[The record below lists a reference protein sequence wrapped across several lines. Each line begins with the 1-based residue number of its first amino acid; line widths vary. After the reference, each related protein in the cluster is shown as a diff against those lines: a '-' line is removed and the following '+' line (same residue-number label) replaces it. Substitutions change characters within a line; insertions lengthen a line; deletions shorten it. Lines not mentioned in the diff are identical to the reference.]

1 MRPGA
6 EQRQISSSSLVPLPS
21 FLPSSLLSPTHQ
33 PPPTPTDHATTTSTA
48 SCCCPCGL
56 SDSIRWAGG
65 SRGKTILL
73 SLRCRNTHETSSPVG
88 CEIRISLR
96 KRPSIPL
103 SLALFPFAKLSGT
116 AIFQS
121 MTHTAAPCYRLPP
134 APYPLPPLI
143 YEHEPLSRASLIRLM
158 KCYFLAWLRSNSVAE
173 LQKTAYGSI
182 LLPWL
187 PSILPLLC
195 SSKMPEICRGLSE
208 WGRGGGRSDGAGAG
222 EVSFWR
228 ALFDKRSSFF
238 LSMFGAAGSMA
249 SGSGIGQH

>member
-1 MRPGA
+1 MRNSHFFAQAP
-6 EQRQISSSSLVPLPS
+6 I
-21 FLPSSLLSPTHQ
+21 H
-33 PPPTPTDHATTTSTA
+33 
-48 SCCCPCGL
+48 
-56 SDSIRWAGG
+56 
-65 SRGKTILL
+65 
-73 SLRCRNTHETSSPVG
+73 
-88 CEIRISLR
+88 
-96 KRPSIPL
+96 PSISCVISICQIKRNSNFPEHDARRRAALSVATCPL
-103 SLALFPFAKLSGT
+103 
-116 AIFQS
+116 
-121 MTHTAAPCYRLPP
+121 
-134 APYPLPPLI
+134 PLPPLI
-143 YEHEPLSRASLIRLM
+143 YEHEPLSSTSLLRLM
-158 KCYFLAWLRSNSVAE
+158 KYYFLAWLRSNSVAE

-187 PSILPLLC
+187 PTIFPLLC